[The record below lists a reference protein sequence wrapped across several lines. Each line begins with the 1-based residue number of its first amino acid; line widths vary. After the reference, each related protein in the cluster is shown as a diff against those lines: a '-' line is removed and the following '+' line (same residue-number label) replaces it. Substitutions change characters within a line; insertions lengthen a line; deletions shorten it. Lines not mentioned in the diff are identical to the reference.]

1 MKTKRRYSLSFKLYL
16 LIILLIF
23 SCSCAIIMAS
33 YSEHARTIDKF
44 YQDMTENL
52 ALTVSETLDGSNLRP
67 ILEAAH
73 DSAYQEIRAKAVSE
87 QDEGAIR
94 DYLAQHDLLQ
104 TYDEISESLSQYVK
118 NMDVEYIYLETFEDG
133 QFCRLVD
140 PDDGY
145 YALGLIEDL
154 DPPFMPY
161 SGQNRSIPATLSN
174 TEDGLLWTS
183 YEPVYDENGTAVTL
197 VGVDVSAVGLR
208 QKHQRFALFSIL
220 NALCISLIAAAAG
233 VFFMRRHV
241 TEPIKE
247 LCTETRKFTDKKGQY
262 TLNDVTMLQFQSH
275 DEIEDLYKEIRSMER
290 KIVRYL
296 DHLIVVTGEKER
308 TRTELSI
315 AAQIQSD
322 MLPSQF
328 PAFPDREQD
337 FDLYA
342 SMAPA
347 KEVGGD
353 FYDFFLVDDD
363 HLALTIADVSGKGIP
378 GAMFIA
384 IVKSL
389 LKNSVASNKDMAP
402 SEVIASL
409 NDRICQ
415 NNQSGLF
422 VSVWLGILE
431 LSTGT
436 LTACNAGHEYPVL
449 SRKGQPFALM
459 KDKHGLVMAAESG
472 ASYSDYQIVL
482 APGDRLFV
490 YTDGVVEATNKKTE
504 LFGIDRMIEA
514 LNSDPKARP
523 RELIE
528 EVSAAVDEFVG
539 SAPQFDDMTM
549 LSITYKP

>member
-1 MKTKRRYSLSFKLYL
+1 MKKYFSSIAFKSINGTVLLLVVFSVIICILGFQGFSEALYQQ
-16 LIILLIF
+16 
-23 SCSCAIIMAS
+23 
-33 YSEHARTIDKF
+33 
-44 YQDMTENL
+44 YQDDAFHIADAAATE
-52 ALTVSETLDGSNLRP
+52 
-67 ILEAAH
+67 
-73 DSAYQEIRAKAVSE
+73 
-87 QDEGAIR
+87 
-94 DYLAQHDLLQ
+94 
-104 TYDEISESLSQYVK
+104 
-118 NMDVEYIYLETFEDG
+118 
-133 QFCRLVD
+133 VD
-140 PDDGY
+140 PDRMDA
-145 YALGLIEDL
+145 YAESGGETEEYKAVWGQLDKLCNAYGVTFIYVIQPDL
-154 DPPFMPY
+154 TDYGHIKFLFSTINHDSPY
-161 SGQNRSIPATLSN
+161 SVYEFGYLRETTNDDYKTKYKRLY
-174 TEDGLLWTS
+174 DGESDRELVIRDKGYIETDPHITAMVPLRDRDGKTQAILCVQRQMDVLAQGRIDYIRKVALVILLAM
-183 YEPVYDENGTAVTL
+183 VL
-197 VGVDVSAVGLR
+197 
-208 QKHQRFALFSIL
+208 SIL
-220 NALCISLIAAAAG
+220 LLG
-233 VFFMRRHV
+233 VFMRRSLLNPLKKITDEAV
-241 TEPIKE
+241 RFAKE
-247 LCTETRKFTDKKGQY
+247 NVPADEKLTETIRTK
-262 TLNDVTMLQFQSH
+262 
-275 DEIEDLYKEIRSMER
+275 DEIGQLAGSIDQMEQQISDYMEDLTQ
-290 KIVRYL
+290 
-296 DHLIVVTGEKER
+296 VTAEKER
-308 TRTELSI
+308 IGTELSL
-315 AAQIQSD
+315 ASRIQMD
-322 MLPSQF
+322 MLPNVF
-328 PAFPDREQD
+328 PAFPEHEE
-337 FDLYA
+337 FDIYA
-342 SMAPA
+342 DMDPA
-347 KEVGGD
+347 REVGGD

-378 GAMFIA
+378 GAMFMA

>member
-1 MKTKRRYSLSFKLYL
+1 
-16 LIILLIF
+16 
-23 SCSCAIIMAS
+23 
-33 YSEHARTIDKF
+33 
-44 YQDMTENL
+44 
-52 ALTVSETLDGSNLRP
+52 
-67 ILEAAH
+67 
-73 DSAYQEIRAKAVSE
+73 
-87 QDEGAIR
+87 
-94 DYLAQHDLLQ
+94 
-104 TYDEISESLSQYVK
+104 
-118 NMDVEYIYLETFEDG
+118 
-133 QFCRLVD
+133 
-140 PDDGY
+140 
-145 YALGLIEDL
+145 
-154 DPPFMPY
+154 
-161 SGQNRSIPATLSN
+161 
-174 TEDGLLWTS
+174 
-183 YEPVYDENGTAVTL
+183 
-197 VGVDVSAVGLR
+197 
-208 QKHQRFALFSIL
+208 
-220 NALCISLIAAAAG
+220 
-233 VFFMRRHV
+233 
-241 TEPIKE
+241 
-247 LCTETRKFTDKKGQY
+247 
-262 TLNDVTMLQFQSH
+262 
-275 DEIEDLYKEIRSMER
+275 MER

-378 GAMFIA
+378 GAMFMA